1 MTLGTY
7 WEIIKR
13 SWKLLVL
20 TTVLFTAAALLLSLR
35 MTPMYQAT
43 AQLFVSVRSS
53 DGISGA
59 YTGGLYVQQRIKSYV
74 TVVDS
79 PGVLQPVIDDLQL
92 DLSTGDLAGMV
103 SVQNPMGTVLL
114 EVVADNT
121 DPQQAQLIA
130 NATARSLAS
139 EIVRLESSQSG
150 GKPVRVEVIRPAT
163 TPGSPVS
170 PRTRLN
176 VAIGFIIG
184 LVIGAGLA
192 LLRATF
198 DTSVKTAEQLT
209 EATGATLLATIP
221 QDSSAAKNPLV
232 MLQGSTVA
240 ESYRTLRTNL
250 QYVDIDNPPQ
260 SVVITSCL
268 PLEGKSTTAANLA
281 IALAQGGAKVLLVE
295 ADLRRPRIADYLGV
309 AAGAGLTDV
318 LTGKVD
324 IADAIVGWQRNLV
337 DFLPAGAIPPNPSEL
352 LGSRQMAELLDELRT
367 RYDMVILDS
376 PPLLPVTDAAILA
389 TVADGAI
396 LVTRYGKTHK
406 DQAAEAADSVRQIN
420 ARLYGAVLNFVPRKR
435 RHRRGYDYNY
445 KSSTSQQAEAPRPA
459 SSPRSSDA

>member
-7 WEIIKR
+7 WDIIRR
-13 SWKLLVL
+13 SWKLLVV
-20 TTVLFTAAALLLSLR
+20 TTVLFTVAALLLSLR

-79 PGVLQPVIDDLQL
+79 PGVLQPVIDELQL
-92 DLSTGDLAGMV
+92 DMSTGDLAGMV

-114 EVVADNT
+114 DVVADDT
-121 DPQQAQLIA
+121 DPQQAEQIA
-130 NATARSLAS
+130 NATARSLAT

-163 TPGSPVS
+163 TPGSPVA

-176 VAIGFIIG
+176 VAVGFILG
-184 LVIGAGLA
+184 LAIGAGLA

-198 DTSVKTAEQLT
+198 DTSIKSVEQFT
-209 EATGATLLATIP
+209 EVTGATSLGTIP
-221 QDSSAAKNPLV
+221 QDPGAAKNPLV
-232 MLQGSTVA
+232 MLGGSTVA

-250 QYVDIDNPPQ
+250 QYVDIDNPPR

-295 ADLRRPRIADYLGV
+295 ADLRRPRLAEYLGLT
-309 AAGAGLTDV
+309 AGSGLTDV

-324 IADAIVGWQRNLV
+324 ISDAIIAWQRGLV
-337 DFLPAGAIPPNPSEL
+337 DFLPAGGIPPNPSEL
-352 LGSRQMAELLDELRT
+352 LGSRQMAELLSDLRG

-396 LVTRYGKTHK
+396 LVARYGKTHK
-406 DQAAEAADSVRQIN
+406 EQAASAADSVRHVN

-445 KSSTSQQAEAPRPA
+445 KAKQTATPAEELA
-459 SSPRSSDA
+459 SSPQATDA